1 MRSSA
6 GHFKVR
12 AASPRAAFVCT
23 TEISVLNLRSLSSL
37 LARAPALIEQHP
49 RRVTA
54 GLAVLLLGT
63 GVTAFGVAPL
73 APDAADLPVSQV
85 VEVVQPLPLAAQS
98 DTLLT
103 HRFNLFRTEI
113 TRATDTADSLLSR
126 LGIAD
131 PAAAAFLRK
140 DALARQHI
148 FGRQSRTVTA
158 EADDDQ
164 RLLKISLRWATEDDN
179 FFKRLVIER
188 QGLGFVSRVET
199 DRYSRS
205 SRVASGGIQ
214 KSLEASI
221 DRAGLDASVARQLHQ
236 ILGEAID
243 LTGNTRKGDRFSVY
257 YEVLEAD
264 GEPLRDGR
272 VLAAEVVYAGQSIQA
287 MWFRDEERPAS
298 RGAYY
303 SMDGKGL
310 RKGYLAPVESGKIT
324 SGFSMRLNPVLNRVQ
339 PHRGI
344 DYAAP
349 PGTPVRAIG
358 EGVVSFAGWQ
368 NGYGNVIFVD
378 HGRGRTTVYAHLN
391 SMNVRVGQRVTQGQ
405 PIGGVGATGWATGP
419 HLHFEYRI
427 NGVHRDPKIM
437 ASGSGPVPSASIT
450 AFRQKA
456 GLMQQQ
462 LAAAA
467 ALQPSLAQ

>member
-1 MRSSA
+1 M
-6 GHFKVR
+6 
-12 AASPRAAFVCT
+12 
-23 TEISVLNLRSLSSL
+23 IQ
-37 LARAPALIEQHP
+37 QHP
-49 RRVTA
+49 RRVAA
-54 GLAVLLLGT
+54 GLAALLLGT

-73 APDAADLPVSQV
+73 APDAADLPVSEV
-85 VEVVQPLPLAAQS
+85 VETVQPLPLAGQS
-98 DTLLT
+98 ETLLT

-113 TRATDTADSLLSR
+113 TRATDTADSLLGR

-140 DALARQHI
+140 DTLARQHI
-148 FGRQSRTVTA
+148 FGRQARAVTA

-164 RLLKISLRWATEDDN
+164 RLVKISLRWATDDEN

-188 QGLGFVSRVET
+188 QGQSFVSRVES
-199 DRYSRS
+199 DRYNRS
-205 SRVASGGIQ
+205 SRVASGVIHR
-214 KSLEASI
+214 SLDASI

-243 LTGNTRKGDRFSVY
+243 LSGGTRKGDRFSVY

-272 VLAAEVVYAGQSIQA
+272 VLAAEVVYGGQSIQA
-287 MWFRDEERPAS
+287 MWFRDEERQGS

-303 SMDGKGL
+303 SMDGRGL

-324 SGFSMRLNPVLNRVQ
+324 SGFSMRLNPVLNRVL
-339 PHRGI
+339 PHQGI

-349 PGTPVRAIG
+349 AGTPVRSIG

-368 NGYGNVIFVD
+368 NGFGNVIFID

-391 SMNVRVGQRVTQGQ
+391 SMQVRLGQRVTQGQ
-405 PIGGVGATGWATGP
+405 LIGGVGATGWATGP

-437 ASGSGPVPSASIT
+437 AAGSGPVPAASMA

-456 GLMQQQ
+456 SLMQQQ

-467 ALQPSLAQ
+467 ALHPTLAQ